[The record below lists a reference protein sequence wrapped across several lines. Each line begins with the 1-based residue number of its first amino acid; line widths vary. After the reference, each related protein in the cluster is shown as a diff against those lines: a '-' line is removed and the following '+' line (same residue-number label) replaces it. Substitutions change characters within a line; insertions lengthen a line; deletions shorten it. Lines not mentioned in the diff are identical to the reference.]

1 MKQISK
7 LLKMNSTLIACNKN
21 AYHTFANVEF
31 SGVFDRIVNNDLTY
45 LCYYHLFI
53 RYGDKVYIE
62 VKDVGDI
69 VISFAK
75 LSQNKYWKYY
85 YDLSLLL
92 TNDKHSI
99 SQDLKYS
106 SEYNDYQLYDEPM
119 FWSIDTASIEN
130 DILFNLLKVISY
142 DNNCYYK
149 INPYDLEN
157 MEYTSPGDLNNFTT
171 IYMMK
176 YEFENNTFEN
186 MWVNYYNLVIEYK
199 ASLIMKKEVEEV
211 TASIE
216 NL

>member
-1 MKQISK
+1 
-7 LLKMNSTLIACNKN
+7 MNSTLNASNKN

-69 VISFAK
+69 VISFAE

-106 SEYNDYQLYDEPM
+106 SEYNDYQLYDEPR

>member
-1 MKQISK
+1 
-7 LLKMNSTLIACNKN
+7 MNSTIKSSTKS

-31 SGVFDRIVNNDLTY
+31 TGVFDRIVNNDLTY

-53 RYGDKVYIE
+53 KYGDKIYIE
-62 VKDVGDI
+62 VKDVGEI
-69 VISFAK
+69 VISFAE
-75 LSQNKYWKYY
+75 LQQNMYLKYY

-92 TNDKHSI
+92 TNGKNI
-99 SQDLKYS
+99 VSQDLKYS
-106 SEYNDYQLYDEPM
+106 SEYNDYQLYNEPR

-149 INPYDLEN
+149 INPYDLVN
-157 MEYTSPGDLNNFTT
+157 MEYTSPEDLNIFRT

-186 MWVNYYNLVIEYK
+186 MWANYYNLAIEYR
-199 ASLIMKKEVEEV
+199 ANLMEKKVEEL
-211 TASIE
+211 SIGFE